1 MSGLTRAAM
10 RGVVTMLEKLP
21 AGAWLTRGTW
31 ERLTRG
37 ESKPGARLTRRGPG
51 GVVLPGLQV
60 LNAEVVDFEDVA
72 AAGVRVVSGARR
84 WVLGVRVVYD
94 AALVPR
100 LVTLAGNVVWREAEL
115 ATLAGEVP
123 VVVAVFDADGV
134 WANEAPPVWRA
145 APEGDVNSVLTG
157 GGEEVVAVSSPVP
170 VVRGAP
176 TFFARL

>member
-60 LNAEVVDFEDVA
+60 LNAEVVDFEDLPSQGMMLVA
-72 AAGVRVVSGARR
+72 GRRR
-84 WVLGVRVVYD
+84 WVVAVRVVYD
-94 AALVPR
+94 AAGTPR
-100 LVTLAGNVVWREAEL
+100 LATRLGAVVWREVQME
-115 ATLAGEVP
+115 TGEYEVP
-123 VVVAVFDADGV
+123 FLMAQFDADGLWV
-134 WANEAPPVWRA
+134 NAA
-145 APEGDVNSVLTG
+145 APEWRVGPQSNP
-157 GGEEVVAVSSPVP
+157 GEGLAGPVEQVVAVVTPGP